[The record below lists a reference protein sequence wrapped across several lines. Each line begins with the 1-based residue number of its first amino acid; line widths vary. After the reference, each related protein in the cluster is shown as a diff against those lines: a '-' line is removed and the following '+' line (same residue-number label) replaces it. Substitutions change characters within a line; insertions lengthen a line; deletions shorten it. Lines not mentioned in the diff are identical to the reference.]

1 MRLFSIAREG
11 EGEGEGENHD
21 SHESVVKI
29 ERLLSFHKE
38 SKWSRI

>member
-11 EGEGEGENHD
+11 EGEGENYD

-29 ERLLSFHKE
+29 ERLLSL
-38 SKWSRI
+38 